1 MVPPRTIERL
11 ERDRRVADAIKV
23 VVDGAVVLSL
33 PAEAVVAERLAVG
46 TELSEGLL
54 ERLTRTGER
63 HAAYQT
69 ALRLLGRRG
78 YARRDLGRRLL
89 LKGHQPAAIEA
100 ALDRAEQAGLLDEER
115 FARHFVQTR
124 SARGR
129 GPARIRREL
138 LQQGVPDRVVETVL
152 AEELPDGADQD
163 VVVALARKRARQ
175 LVSVERP
182 VRLRRVMAY
191 LARRGY
197 TGPEIRRLVRSAI

>member
-1 MVPPRTIERL
+1 ML
-11 ERDRRVADAIKV
+11 
-23 VVDGAVVLSL
+23 
-33 PAEAVVAERLAVG
+33 
-46 TELSEGLL
+46 
-54 ERLTRTGER
+54 
-63 HAAYQT
+63 Q
-69 ALRLLGRRG
+69 
-78 YARRDLGRRLL
+78 
-89 LKGHQPAAIEA
+89 GHQPAAIEA
-100 ALDRAEQAGLLDEER
+100 ALERAERAGLLDEER

-138 LQQGVPDRVVETVL
+138 LQQGVPDRVVESVL
-152 AEELPDGADQD
+152 AEELPDGANQD

-175 LVSVERP
+175 LASVERP

>member
-1 MVPPRTIERL
+1 MPPRTIERL

-46 TELSEGLL
+46 TELSEALL

-100 ALDRAEQAGLLDEER
+100 ALERAEQAGLLDEER

-138 LQQGVPDRVVETVL
+138 LQQGVPDRVVDSVL

-163 VVVALARKRARQ
+163 RVVALARKRARQ
-175 LVSVERP
+175 LASVERP